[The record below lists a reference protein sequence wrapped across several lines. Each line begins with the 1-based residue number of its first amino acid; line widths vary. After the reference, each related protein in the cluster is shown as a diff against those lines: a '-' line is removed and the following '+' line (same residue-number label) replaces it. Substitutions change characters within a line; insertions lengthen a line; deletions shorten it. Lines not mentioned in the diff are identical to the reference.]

1 VGLTIHTHKVIYNPN
16 NDGERISFV
25 GTLSQCKSY
34 LKTCNRFKDKFFQI
48 FPLSEDEINKFK
60 H

>member
-1 VGLTIHTHKVIYNPN
+1 MYTHKVIYNP
-16 NDGERISFV
+16 DSEDERISFV
-25 GTLSQCKSY
+25 GTLYQCKSY
-34 LKTCNRFKDKFFQI
+34 LKTCDRSRDKLFEI